1 MTRLARLFLL
11 GAIAAG
17 CARYERIAR
26 VHDVRD
32 LPPGYAVMLAT
43 FEYVQGQSAFARSQ
57 VIEDAHYVAA
67 RLSLV
72 GYQSFVAVD
81 GKDRIRVGARA
92 STHAMARALQ
102 REIERTG
109 TIDLGDGNK
118 LSIRKPALIN
128 LAELKLP
135 PVR

>member
-1 MTRLARLFLL
+1 MTRLARLLL
-11 GAIAAG
+11 VGAVAAG

-43 FEYVQGQSAFARSQ
+43 FEYVPGQSTFDRSQ
-57 VIEDAHYVAA
+57 VIEDAYYVAG

-81 GKDRIRVGARA
+81 SKDRIRVGARA
-92 STHAMARALQ
+92 STHAMANSLQ

-109 TIDLGDGNK
+109 RIDLGDGNK
-118 LSIRKPALIN
+118 LSVPEPTVIN

>member
-1 MTRLARLFLL
+1 MTRLARLLL
-11 GAIAAG
+11 VAAVAAG
-17 CARYERIAR
+17 CVRYERIAR
-26 VHDVRD
+26 VRDVRD

-43 FEYVQGQSAFARSQ
+43 FEYVPGQSTFDRSQ
-57 VIEDAHYVAA
+57 VVEDAYYIAG
-67 RLSLV
+67 RLSVV
-72 GYQSFVAVD
+72 GYQSFVADD
-81 GKDRIRVGARA
+81 GENRIRVGARA

-118 LSIRKPALIN
+118 LSVPEPAIIN
-128 LAELKLP
+128 LAELKMP